1 MLITIFLL
9 LDRSSGRNDGYRWKR
24 IEFVGGSILFLN
36 LFLIALSDGSLISDI
51 AKKHWM
57 WGAVLALGVLT
68 AVAGVI
74 LLIRRNQLDDAQM
87 SRGFLE
93 AKVDSQGAV
102 YVRPLAFGII
112 SGISLSIVLI
122 WLVILSKTPYL

>member
-1 MLITIFLL
+1 
-9 LDRSSGRNDGYRWKR
+9 
-24 IEFVGGSILFLN
+24 
-36 LFLIALSDGSLISDI
+36 
-51 AKKHWM
+51 M